1 VPNRESRAPQTQ
13 ILRPPLRT
21 HFSNPQ
27 DMSLME
33 SLPGAID
40 DGRGSGCWHRARTP
54 SLSLPCAA
62 TSLERYLLPTSQ
74 RKNSRGLNLP
84 ELPCKIVESWG
95 SLPMRLL
102 FAKKVKECPQCES
115 SRVRRS
121 CRRGFL
127 ERFLYRILFVWPYRC
142 DACDVRFLGFRRQYA
157 PVRVAAPERP

>member
-1 VPNRESRAPQTQ
+1 MAIRLVVRRRTDTVPRRQRKQNSKALSTTCWTG
-13 ILRPPLRT
+13 LG
-21 HFSNPQ
+21 
-27 DMSLME
+27 
-33 SLPGAID
+33 LPGSNQ
-40 DGRGSGCWHRARTP
+40 GSFAEFAP
-54 SLSLPCAA
+54 AA
-62 TSLERYLLPTSQ
+62 TSLQRHLLPTSQ
-74 RKNSRGLNLP
+74 RKYSRALNLP

-95 SLPMRLL
+95 PLPMRLL

-157 PVRVAAPERP
+157 PVRIAAPERQ

>member
-1 VPNRESRAPQTQ
+1 
-13 ILRPPLRT
+13 
-21 HFSNPQ
+21 
-27 DMSLME
+27 MSLME

-40 DGRGSGCWHRARTP
+40 DGRGWGGWHRTRTP